1 MLFGRGGELAA
12 LARLIE
18 DARGGRGSA
27 LALTGPPGIG
37 KTALLGEAAA
47 YAEGFRIL
55 RTTGIESEAGLP
67 FAALHQLLAPALD
80 RIAELPEPQAAAL
93 RGAFGLARPS
103 DDARLLVGLGL
114 LTLLGEL
121 AEAEPVLCVVDDTQ
135 WLDVP
140 SATALGFAA
149 RRLGAER
156 VAVLFAVR
164 DGEAA
169 EAGGAA
175 GGLAGIPTLAPA
187 PLDAES
193 AAAALAVRSPDL
205 AATVRAR
212 ILAESS
218 GNPLAIHELAAALND
233 AQRAGAAPLPAA
245 LGARDAVARTF
256 RGRLVELSPGA
267 RRLVTVAAAHGSSEV
282 GTLLAA
288 ARSLGC
294 ELGDLDAAVDAD
306 VLVVTGE
313 TYAFRHPLIRST
325 AYQDATLTERVNA
338 HRALADA
345 LTDASDGGV
354 EGSGVGASA
363 AGRGAPGRAHGEP
376 SATDAAGSTSAPAD
390 ADPVPAAVWHLA
402 LAATAPDA
410 DLAAAMER
418 AADQA
423 WARGG
428 VTAAA
433 YGQAARLAPERA
445 ERARLLM
452 RAAQAAIVGGQTD
465 QAVEYS
471 HLAAELTDD
480 PVTRGSLA
488 MIDATAENFRG
499 RPRHAARVLA
509 TSAERIVGSG
519 DERDRSGS
527 VEFAAELGGGSGGG
541 LGAGSGSGFESRAAS
556 GMAGTLL
563 TIAAGYAWFSDDG
576 QTLGQVAELAGR
588 NAPKAPITA
597 AIRGMAALAASD
609 PAAGIPPM
617 AALVEHERA
626 HPSPSLIDRMFAAHV
641 ARILGDDAAVAEF
654 AEAEAA
660 RCRAWGTVSALPDVL
675 AGLARGQ
682 FAAGRH
688 RDAEATAVEALGF
701 ARETRQAHVL
711 DDLHRIALG
720 IAAVAGDEARCRAIA
735 AEHENLSDDPA
746 FALLDLG
753 LGHYEEA
760 LTRLVA
766 IAEDPAGQRTSAV
779 FAIPDLVEAAVRAG
793 HPDRAAKHLARFLA
807 WAEAATVAWPRAVAL
822 RCRALVAL
830 AAETTNAAEAAE
842 AAKASDGSES
852 VESVVERLF
861 AAAIAEH
868 GEASRPFEFARTELL
883 YGEWLRRA
891 RRRTDARTV
900 LRSAEAR
907 FARLGAAPWAERART
922 ELRAAG
928 ERGTPA
934 AGPAEPTSIATAAL
948 DTLTPQELQVV
959 RLAAGGGSN
968 QDIAAQLFLS
978 RRTVEYHLY
987 KAYPKLGIGSRRE
1000 LMRLRADA

>member
-1 MLFGRGGELAA
+1 MLFGRGGEVAA
-12 LARLIE
+12 LARVID

-27 LALTGPPGIG
+27 LSLTGPPGIG
-37 KTALLGEAAA
+37 KTALLGEAVA
-47 YAEGFRIL
+47 YAHDARGFRVL

-93 RGAFGLARPS
+93 RKAFGLAQPT

-121 AEAEPVLCVVDDTQ
+121 AESEPVLCVVDDVQ

-140 SATALGFAA
+140 SAAALGFAA
-149 RRLGAER
+149 RRLAAER
-156 VAVLFAVR
+156 VAMLFAVR
-164 DGEAA
+164 DDEAETA
-169 EAGGAA
+169 AGAA
-175 GGLAGIPTLAPA
+175 GSLTGIPTLTPP
-187 PLDAES
+187 PLDSES
-193 AAAALAVRSPDL
+193 AAAALAVHSPDV

-218 GNPLAIHELAAALND
+218 GIPLAIHELAAALNA

-256 RGRLVELSPGA
+256 RGRLVELAPGA
-267 RRLVTVAAAHGSSEV
+267 RRLVTVAAAHGSNEI
-282 GTLLAA
+282 GTLLTA

-294 ELGDLDAAVDAD
+294 QLGDLDAAVEAD

-345 LTDASDGGV
+345 LTDNFDSAYDGGSDGPGEGEV
-354 EGSGVGASA
+354 VDFVGEVDGGPDGKLGAGRLATGRGTPGRVGSG
-363 AGRGAPGRAHGEP
+363 R
-376 SATDAAGSTSAPAD
+376 DAAA

-402 LAATAPDA
+402 LAATGPDA

-428 VTAAA
+428 VTADA
-433 YGQAARLAPERA
+433 YRQAARLAPERA
-445 ERARLLM
+445 EQARLLM

-465 QAVEYS
+465 QAVEFS
-471 HLAAELTDD
+471 RLSAELTDN
-480 PVTRGSLA
+480 PVTRGALA

-499 RPRHAARVLA
+499 RPRRAARVLA
-509 TSAERIVGSG
+509 TAAERIVGG
-519 DERDRSGS
+519 TDEAGHGGNSD
-527 VEFAAELGGGSGGG
+527 AES
-541 LGAGSGSGFESRAAS
+541 AT
-556 GMAGTLL
+556 AGTLL
-563 TIAAGYAWFSDDG
+563 TIAAGYAWFSGDG

-588 NAPKAPITA
+588 SAPRAPITA
-597 AIRGMAALAASD
+597 AIQGMAELAASEPVGD
-609 PAAGIPPM
+609 PEVGVPPM
-617 AALVEHERA
+617 TALVERERA
-626 HPSPSLIDRMFAAHV
+626 HPSQSLIDRMFAAHV
-641 ARILGDDAAVAEF
+641 ARILGDDVAVAEF

-688 RDAEATAVEALGF
+688 RDAEATVVEALGF
-701 ARETRQAHVL
+701 ARETRQAHAV
-711 DDLHRIALG
+711 DDLQRISLRV
-720 IAAVAGDEARCRAIA
+720 AAVAGDEARCRAIA
-735 AEHENLSDDPA
+735 GAHGQIADDPA

-753 LGHYEEA
+753 LGRYEEA

-766 IAEDPAGQRTSAV
+766 IAEDPAGHVALAALAV
-779 FAIPDLVEAAVRAG
+779 PDLVEAAVRAG
-793 HPDRAAKHLARFLA
+793 HPDRAAKHLPRFLA
-807 WAEAATVAWPRAVAL
+807 WAEASPVAWPRAVAL
-822 RCRALVAL
+822 RCRALVSS
-830 AAETTNAAEAAE
+830 EARE
-842 AAKASDGSES
+842 SD
-852 VESVVERLF
+852 VERLF
-861 AAAIAEH
+861 AAAIEEH
-868 GEASRPFEFARTELL
+868 AVATRPFEFARTELL

-907 FARLGAAPWAERART
+907 FARLGAAPWAERARG

-928 ERGTPA
+928 ERGTQA
-934 AGPAEPTSIATAAL
+934 AVAAEPTAVAAAAL
-948 DTLTPQELQVV
+948 DALTPQELQVV
-959 RLAAGGGSN
+959 RLAAGGASN

-1000 LMRLRADA
+1000 LMRLRAEV